1 MQNSTK
7 RNLFI
12 QLIILFAGAALF
24 LPGLGGV
31 RLFDWDEINFAESAR
46 EMLVSGDW
54 LNVQIN
60 FEQFWE
66 KPPLFIWMQALSMKI
81 FGVNE
86 MAARLPNAIA
96 GIITLLVLYNVG
108 RKSEDE
114 RFGILWAVLYAAS
127 FFPFFYFKS
136 GIIDPWFNLFIF
148 LGIFFFTRYGDP
160 QVKPRQMLHAAL
172 SALFIGLGIL
182 TKGPV
187 ALLIFALTFLV
198 YLIFNKFHFQ
208 FRWKDVIVYLVVLVI
223 VGGAWFILQIANGHY
238 SIIQDFIQYQIRLF
252 ETKDAGHGGFLLYH
266 FVILFFGVFPAS
278 ILALPTF
285 RRHILL
291 TEENVRL
298 ADLFK
303 WMMISFWVVLIL
315 FTIVRTKIIHYSSFC
330 YFPLTFLAAYSVS
343 KMLDGRYK
351 LYGFVKGLLIFVASV
366 FGIALTAI
374 TLFDKLKEHI
384 YPFVSD
390 PYTLNSMK
398 ATSEWIGF
406 EPAVGAVLIVCTI
419 LFCIFFGRKATSS
432 RLAVLLAGSTFY
444 IFTTMLLA
452 VGEVEK
458 YSQAPAIDFYISK
471 KGEDCYIY
479 PREKSYAHYFYSDRK
494 PENKNDDLGF
504 LSHGPITKPCYFVI
518 KNDPAKTREF
528 ISGIDGVRF
537 LYEEN
542 GFVFYVREPQET
554 QEPQE
559 PYKHQESQEPQ
570 KP

>member
-1 MQNSTK
+1 MNK
-7 RNLFI
+7 RTFWI
-12 QLIILFAGAALF
+12 QIVILLAGAALF
-24 LPGLGGV
+24 LPGLGNV

-46 EMLVSGDW
+46 EMLATGDW
-54 LNVQIN
+54 LNVKIN
-60 FEQFWE
+60 FESFWE
-66 KPPLFIWMQALSMKI
+66 KPPMFIWMQALSMKI
-81 FGVNE
+81 FGVSE

-96 GIITLLVLYNVG
+96 GIITLLVLFNIG
-108 RKSEDE
+108 RKTEDE

-148 LGIFFFTRYGDP
+148 LGIYFFTRYADP

-172 SALFIGLGIL
+172 SAFFIGLGIL

-187 ALLIFALTFLV
+187 ALLIFALTFFV
-198 YLIFNKFHFQ
+198 YLIVKKFHFQ
-208 FRWKDVIVYLVVLVI
+208 FRWKDVAVYIAVLAV
-223 VGGAWFILQIANGHY
+223 VGGAWFILQIATGHY
-238 SIIQDFIQYQIRLF
+238 SIIQDFILYQIRLF

-285 RRHILL
+285 RPRILL
-291 TEENVRL
+291 TEENQRL
-298 ADLFK
+298 SDLFK

-351 LYGFVKGLLIFVASV
+351 LRGYVKVFLIFTASL
-366 FGIALTAI
+366 FGIALTVI
-374 TLFDKLKEHI
+374 TVFDKIKGYI
-384 YPFVSD
+384 YPYVND

-406 EPAVGAVLIVCTI
+406 EPAVGLVLIICTI
-419 LFCIFFGRKATSS
+419 LFCVFFGRRPSGKS
-432 RLAVLLAGSTFY
+432 LAILLTGSIFF

-458 YSQAPAIDFYISK
+458 YSQAPAIDFYITK
-471 KGEDCYIY
+471 KGENCYIY
-479 PREKSYAHYFYSDRK
+479 PREKSYAHYFYSDRQ
-494 PENKNDDLGF
+494 PQNACDDLGF
-504 LSHGPITKPCYFVI
+504 LSHGAIDKPCYFVI
-518 KNDPAKTREF
+518 KNNPAKITEF
-528 ISGIDGVRF
+528 ISGIDNAEF

-542 GFVFYVREPQET
+542 GFVFYVR
-554 QEPQE
+554 
-559 PYKHQESQEPQ
+559 
-570 KP
+570 KPVEVPVQAEEQSGD